1 MNEYAI
7 LISVGIMEL
16 FVGASITIGMT
27 NIVSNGSGLLFVEAQ
42 QQQNSNVVSI
52 GNCVTIGDNTTLGT
66 SVTIG
71 DNTTI
76 AENMR
81 IADNV
86 RIGENITM
94 TGDEQTHGNAS
105 SPITS
110 PQNTTAAPFSTQ
122 INISC

>member
-1 MNEYAI
+1 M
-7 LISVGIMEL
+7 
-16 FVGASITIGMT
+16 
-27 NIVSNGSGLLFVEAQ
+27 
-42 QQQNSNVVSI
+42 
-52 GNCVTIGDNTTLGT
+52 
-66 SVTIG
+66 TIG

-81 IADNV
+81 IDDNV

-94 TGDEQTHGNAS
+94 TGDEQMRGNAS

-110 PQNTTAAPFSTQ
+110 PQNATATPFSTQ